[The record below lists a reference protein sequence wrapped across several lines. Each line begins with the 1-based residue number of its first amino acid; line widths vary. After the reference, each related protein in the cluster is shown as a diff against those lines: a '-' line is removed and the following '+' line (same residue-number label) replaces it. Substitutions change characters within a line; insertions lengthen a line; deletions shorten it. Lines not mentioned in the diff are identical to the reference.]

1 MVPSFWRLH
10 LLCQKDL
17 NTAEAMGYFFVAV
30 AGIDLAIPDPVAGLF
45 VKLNLEGCASLNAS
59 LFGSK
64 RDRKIVALIS
74 AVSVVAFMH
83 MASAADLYRPAY
95 KAPPPPPPPVQ
106 DWSGIYV
113 GV

>member
-1 MVPSFWRLH
+1 M
-10 LLCQKDL
+10 CQKDL

-64 RDRKIVALIS
+64 RDRKIA
-74 AVSVVAFMH
+74 
-83 MASAADLYRPAY
+83 ASIGSLKQYRT
-95 KAPPPPPPPVQ
+95 
-106 DWSGIYV
+106 
-113 GV
+113 